1 MIIDKHFVDLL
12 ERRGLNRKRIGAKFR
27 LAHEAAEYGYRGD
40 QFTIDEV
47 EHSFSNIL
55 GTTFLDIDDKNHFSE
70 PHMVPRYVF
79 PVSNGIN
86 LHQYD
91 RGFLRDGVGNLK
103 SDWFIV
109 VFMDQDIPQAQ
120 QVALK
125 GKPLK
130 DLIVHPDLPMDR
142 TILEFDTFAYSQFIK
157 PTNVVVLSDD
167 PVEISVDLPAK
178 SADVHAEILRLKF
191 ERKKDC
197 IKHNAYAGLSLT
209 FCAASLAAAIILA
222 AGLYLFFQ
230 QDLGYLV
237 LATALFLATA
247 CASFAAICWY
257 TEDPYLE
264 KRITEGRKKEIRD
277 RNIASGRL

>member
-1 MIIDKHFVDLL
+1 MIIDKHFVELL
-12 ERRGLNRKRIGAKFR
+12 ERRGLSRKRIGAKFR
-27 LAHEAAEYGYRGD
+27 LAHKAEDYGYRGD
-40 QFTIDEV
+40 QFTVDEV

-55 GTTFLDIDDKNHFSE
+55 GTNFLNIKNENYFADTHI
-70 PHMVPRYVF
+70 VPRYVF
-79 PVSNGIN
+79 PISNGID
-86 LHQYD
+86 LREFD
-91 RGFLRDGVGNLK
+91 RAILRDGIGNLK
-103 SDWFIV
+103 TGWTIV

-130 DLIVHPDLPMDR
+130 DLIVHPDLPLDR

-178 SADVHAEILRLKF
+178 SSDVHAEILRLKF

-197 IKHNAYAGLSLT
+197 IKHNAYAGLSLK

-237 LATALFLATA
+237 LAIALFLATA
-247 CASFAAICWY
+247 CASFAVICWY
-257 TEDPYLE
+257 TEDPYLA